1 MEAGEKQMILDSN
14 LRTIVIGLMLIL
26 ASVVA
31 PHLKPTVK
39 LADSMVAVNLEK
51 MIPGQFGEWHEE
63 HAALEQMV
71 INPESKAVLSKI
83 YNQTLTRAYLDSHGA
98 RIMLSIAYGG
108 DQTDEMKIHRPEVC
122 YAAQGFQVIKEKT
135 DTVSTEFGSIPVKRL
150 LAVQGNRNEPIT
162 YWIRVG
168 DKAVIPK
175 GLQQKLAELRYG
187 LTGKV
192 PDGMLVRVSSISAD
206 EKDAYRAQDDFIKA
220 MLAAMNKEDRARLAG
235 SFQD

>member
-1 MEAGEKQMILDSN
+1 MILGSN

-26 ASVVA
+26 ASALA
-31 PHLKPTVK
+31 PHLKPTVIM
-39 LADSMVAVNLEK
+39 ADSMAAVNLEQ
-51 MIPGQFGEWHEE
+51 MIPDQFGEWHKERRE
-63 HAALEQMV
+63 LEQIV
-71 INPESKAVLSKI
+71 SPENKIMLAKI
-83 YNQTLTRAYLDSHGA
+83 YNQTLTRAYLDNYGT

-108 DQTDEMKIHRPEVC
+108 DQNDEMKIHRPEVC

-135 DTVSTEFGSIPVKRL
+135 DTVSTEFGSIPIKRL
-150 LAVQGNRNEPIT
+150 LAVQGNRIEPIT

-168 DKAVIPK
+168 DKAVVPK
-175 GLQQKLAELRYG
+175 GLQQKLAQLRYG